1 MKIAASEVT
10 LTAGHSFVSEQR
22 SEESLRLLTR
32 EGRADPGERE
42 NPLGGLVDRV
52 TLSAGIKN
60 PSYIPPGKTSPV
72 PDEPDNPAA
81 EDPRLRAIRL
91 TLEALTGKR
100 IRVSSFSEYAG
111 STGPVS
117 PPVSGPTSASDDTAF
132 GAGRGV
138 EYHYFQSYREYEEM
152 RVVGNGTVLTEEGEE
167 LTFEVDLTMKRDF
180 LIQGGISLRVG
191 DARLVDPLIINFSG
205 RGGGLSD
212 YTFSFDLDA
221 DGNREEIAAPAPGSG
236 FLVLDG
242 NGDNRVNDG
251 RELFGPATGNGFA
264 ELARYDLDDNGWLD
278 ENDAV
283 FAELQ
288 IWMRDRAGNDHL
300 LDLNE
305 AGIGAL
311 LLEPVESP
319 FSLRDADNNVLGQVR
334 ETSIGLREDGR
345 PVTIRE
351 IDLAV

>member
-1 MKIAASEVT
+1 MKIAASEVS
-10 LTAGHSFVSEQR
+10 LIAGHSLVTEQR
-22 SEESLRLLTR
+22 NEESLRLLAGV
-32 EGRADPGERE
+32 GRADRGESGNRRE
-42 NPLGGLVDRV
+42 GLADRV
-52 TLSAGIKN
+52 TLSAGIGN
-60 PSYIPPGKTSPV
+60 PPYAPPGKTSPV

-81 EDPRLRAIRL
+81 EDPRLRTIRL

-100 IRVSSFSEYAG
+100 IRMSSFSEHSG

-117 PPVSGPTSASDDTAF
+117 SPVPGHASVNDETGPGTW
-132 GAGRGV
+132 GV
-138 EYHYFQSYREYEEM
+138 EYHSFHSYREQEKM
-152 RVVGNGTVLTEEGEE
+152 RVVGIGTVLTEEGREF
-167 LTFEVDLTMKRDF
+167 TFEVDLTMERDY
-180 LIQGGISLRVG
+180 LLQGGISLRAG

-221 DGNREEIAAPAPGSG
+221 DGNEEEIAAPAPGSG

-242 NGDNRVNDG
+242 NGDDRINDG

-264 ELARYDLDDNGWLD
+264 ELARYDLDENGWLD

-311 LLEPVESP
+311 LLAPVESP
-319 FSLRDADNNVLGQVR
+319 FSLRDAENNVLGRIR
-334 ETSIGLREDGR
+334 ETSIGLLDDGR
-345 PVTIRE
+345 PVTIQE
-351 IDLAV
+351 IDLAM